1 MCSPHVSGR
10 ANTLYLYSVYLNDIG
25 CYSRDK
31 RMSITVSVLRVS
43 LYYDIKGYFISNNIL
58 CTDSDR
64 DIDKIFCR
72 N

>member
-1 MCSPHVSGR
+1 
-10 ANTLYLYSVYLNDIG
+10 
-25 CYSRDK
+25 
-31 RMSITVSVLRVS
+31 MSITVSVLRVS